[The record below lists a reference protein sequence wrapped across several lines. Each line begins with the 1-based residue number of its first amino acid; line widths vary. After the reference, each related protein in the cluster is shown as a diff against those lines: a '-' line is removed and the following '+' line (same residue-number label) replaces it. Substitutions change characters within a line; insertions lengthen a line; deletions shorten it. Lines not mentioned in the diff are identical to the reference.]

1 MDPEVTYDNMP
12 KIHFPIDGVYEVR
25 GEGIVLIDGP
35 AYNSQAPA
43 KQLSEGSPRAVR
55 EFEANVIILHHSTT
69 ISCGY
74 QPVVH
79 CGVLRQSAEMI
90 EITGRESLRTGER
103 ALVKFK
109 FLYSSDYLLPG
120 STFLFREGR
129 AKGIG
134 KVVKVYPL
142 APVATVS

>member
-1 MDPEVTYDNMP
+1 MHQHAQGASQCGAVRCCGGYPPVT
-12 KIHFPIDGVYEVR
+12 R
-25 GEGIVLIDGP
+25 
-35 AYNSQAPA
+35 
-43 KQLSEGSPRAVR
+43 LSHLNTSASLSPRRVSLTPQACR

-69 ISCGY
+69 ICCGY

-90 EITGRESLRTGER
+90 EIRGRENLKTGER
-103 ALVKFK
+103 AIVKFR
-109 FLYSSDYLLPG
+109 FLYFADYLVPG

-134 KVVKVYPL
+134 KVLKVYP
-142 APVATVS
+142 VNATTSG